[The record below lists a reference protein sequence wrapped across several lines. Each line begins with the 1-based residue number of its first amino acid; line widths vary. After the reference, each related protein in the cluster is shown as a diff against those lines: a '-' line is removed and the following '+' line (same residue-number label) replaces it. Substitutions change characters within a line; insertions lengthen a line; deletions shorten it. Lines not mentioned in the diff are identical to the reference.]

1 MRIPRTEIPRIE
13 PLNRLLSRPSATL
26 SSIRN
31 GGKGREEEVPGFM
44 GREKAKVIAKDHM
57 KPRRQCP
64 RLEIGTAGGKA
75 RQPAPVMDVNRQ
87 GNLS

>member
-1 MRIPRTEIPRIE
+1 
-13 PLNRLLSRPSATL
+13 
-26 SSIRN
+26 
-31 GGKGREEEVPGFM
+31 M

-75 RQPAPVMDVNRQ
+75 RQPAPVMDVNQQ